1 MNSFNDYVP
10 GATGAILNTYIGHPF
25 DTIRVRMQDVNNI
38 YSSSFDCLKKTY
50 RYEGISGIYK
60 GSISSLL
67 AIMIENSIVFATND
81 ILKRHLNNVNGK
93 TSTTLHNDIM
103 IGGISGLCATIGSCP
118 FETIKCNMQ
127 INKKYC
133 SIFDIH
139 KEYKITGLY
148 NGFTASCFRN
158 IPYYFLFFPFYTRY
172 IDIISTISRK
182 KSLNIL
188 EYSLA
193 GGLSASTSW
202 SIIYPLDVIKC
213 NQQLQ
218 SKKTTIRSMAMKL
231 YRAKGIKGLYAGF
244 LPTILRSFP
253 ANFAL
258 LFGIELSNKW
268 LVHGAK

>member
-1 MNSFNDYVP
+1 MNTITDYVP
-10 GATGAILNTYIGHPF
+10 GAMGAILNTYIGHPF
-25 DTIRVRMQDVNNI
+25 DTIRVRMQDVNNT
-38 YSSSFDCLKKTY
+38 YCSSFDCMKKTY
-50 RYEGISGIYK
+50 HCEGIKGIYK
-60 GSISSLL
+60 GSVSSLF

-118 FETIKCNMQ
+118 FETIKCNIQ
-127 INKKYC
+127 INKNYR
-133 SIFDIH
+133 SMYDVH
-139 KEYKITGLY
+139 KEYKLSGLY

-172 IDIISTISRK
+172 IDLISLISGK
-182 KSLNIL
+182 KSLNIFQ
-188 EYSLA
+188 YSLA

-218 SKKTTIRSMAMKL
+218 NKKTTMRVMVKKL
-231 YRAKGIKGLYAGF
+231 YKKKGINGFYAGF
-244 LPTILRSFP
+244 FPTILRSFP
-253 ANFAL
+253 ANFGL
-258 LFGIELSNKW
+258 LFGIELTNKW
-268 LVHGAK
+268 LVH